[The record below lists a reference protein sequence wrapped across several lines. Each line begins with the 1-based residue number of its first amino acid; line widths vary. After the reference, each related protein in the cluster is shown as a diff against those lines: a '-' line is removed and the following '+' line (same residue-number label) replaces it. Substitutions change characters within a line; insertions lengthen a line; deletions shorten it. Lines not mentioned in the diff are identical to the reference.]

1 MATLSLKRIGILLLL
16 GTPALGSVFSATSG
30 SAAITNAFGGP
41 EGATF
46 QLTGPQLSV
55 SASGGSIPGYNVLQ
69 TLNNPFSLTLSLLIS
84 DDGFESGSAVAGG
97 TSYPSVAFSNGG
109 ADTLAIAA
117 LTSITLT
124 AGNLT
129 VTTPAT
135 LSGTLAACTT
145 AGVCVNGGGTPQHP
159 FDVSIAPARTSIPR
173 SAPSML

>member
-1 MATLSLKRIGILLLL
+1 
-16 GTPALGSVFSATSG
+16 
-30 SAAITNAFGGP
+30 
-41 EGATF
+41 
-46 QLTGPQLSV
+46 
-55 SASGGSIPGYNVLQ
+55 
-69 TLNNPFSLTLSLLIS
+69 LIS

-159 FDVSIAPARTSIPR
+159 FDVSIAPINGLLKVTYANINPPVGTQYALTSAIFTTVPEPGTWIAGFGVVIAVLRRKVLPR
-173 SAPSML
+173 AAVKLVV